1 MNKLKHK
8 TCFKIRRVDRIL
20 IAALLLINLNLLSIG
35 SAKAQAQEVEQLL
48 FNVTKL
54 AQYKQ
59 ILKDLQMGYQIL
71 SVGYNN
77 IKAIAEGNFNLH
89 SLFIDGLLRVNP
101 AIAKYRIVADI
112 VSDQLKLVSRYKSA
126 YKSFQGSGLLRP
138 EELDYLGHVYGNLV
152 DKSLVNLDAL
162 ATVLT
167 AGKLRMSDQ
176 ERITEIDRLYRQ
188 THKMLGFLDGLNKDV
203 AELLGGREKEKVDNS
218 SLMDL
223 IKAVD

>member
-1 MNKLKHK
+1 M
-8 TCFKIRRVDRIL
+8 
-20 IAALLLINLNLLSIG
+20 
-35 SAKAQAQEVEQLL
+35 
-48 FNVTKL
+48 
-54 AQYKQ
+54 
-59 ILKDLQMGYQIL
+59 
-71 SVGYNN
+71 
-77 IKAIAEGNFNLH
+77 
-89 SLFIDGLLRVNP
+89 
-101 AIAKYRIVADI
+101 
-112 VSDQLKLVSRYKSA
+112 
-126 YKSFQGSGLLRP
+126 
-138 EELDYLGHVYGNLV
+138 